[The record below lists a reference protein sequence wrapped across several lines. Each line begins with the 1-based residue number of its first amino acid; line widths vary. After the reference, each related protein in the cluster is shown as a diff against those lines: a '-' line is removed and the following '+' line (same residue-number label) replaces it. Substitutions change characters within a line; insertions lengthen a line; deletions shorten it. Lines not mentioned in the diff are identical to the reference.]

1 MKILILILLL
11 LLDFFSK
18 KVIFSSITLNNFV
31 IVLPFLDLIHIHNY
45 GIAFG
50 LFAGIF
56 PSWLIVV
63 ITLTIIL
70 FLFSFIFINTDQ
82 IEKWGFLLI
91 LAGAISNLID
101 RIMHNY
107 VLDFIYLHYKDF
119 YWPAFNFADIYITLG
134 VLLIVYQ
141 SYKKLNISLKE

>member
-1 MKILILILLL
+1 MKIVVLILLL

-18 KVIFSSITLNNFV
+18 KFIFNLIILNKFIT
-31 IVLPFLDLIHIHNY
+31 ILPFLDLIHIHNY

-50 LFAGIF
+50 LFAGIL
-56 PSWLIVV
+56 PIWLIVI
-63 ITLTIIL
+63 ITLTIVF
-70 FLFSFIFINTDQ
+70 FLVSFIFINSTQ

-101 RIMHNY
+101 RIMHKY

-141 SYKKLNISLKE
+141 SYKNLKINLKK

>member
-1 MKILILILLL
+1 MKIVVLILLL

-18 KVIFSSITLNNFV
+18 KFIFNLIILNNF
-31 IVLPFLDLIHIHNY
+31 ITILPFLDLIHIHNY

-50 LFAGIF
+50 LFAGIL
-56 PSWLIVV
+56 PIWLIVI
-63 ITLTIIL
+63 ITLTIVF
-70 FLFSFIFINTDQ
+70 FLVSFIFINSTQ

-101 RIMHNY
+101 RIMHKY

-119 YWPAFNFADIYITLG
+119 YWPAFNFAEIYITIG
-134 VLLIVYQ
+134 VLIIIYENIKIF
-141 SYKKLNISLKE
+141 KKKI

>member
-1 MKILILILLL
+1 MKIVVLILLL

-18 KVIFSSITLNNFV
+18 KFIFNLIILNNF
-31 IVLPFLDLIHIHNY
+31 ITILPFLDLIHIHNY

-50 LFAGIF
+50 LFAGIL
-56 PSWLIVV
+56 PIWLIVI
-63 ITLTIIL
+63 ITLTIVF
-70 FLFSFIFINTDQ
+70 FLVSFIFINSTQ

-101 RIMHNY
+101 RIIHKY

-141 SYKKLNISLKE
+141 SYKNLKINLKK

>member
-1 MKILILILLL
+1 MKIVVLILLL

-18 KVIFSSITLNNFV
+18 KFIFNLIILNNF
-31 IVLPFLDLIHIHNY
+31 ITILPFLDLIHIHNY

-50 LFAGIF
+50 LFAGIL
-56 PSWLIVV
+56 PIWLIVI
-63 ITLTIIL
+63 ITLAIVF
-70 FLFSFIFINTDQ
+70 FLVSFIFINSTQ

-101 RIMHNY
+101 RIIHKY

-141 SYKKLNISLKE
+141 SYKKLKINLKK